1 MTESQWHI
9 IGSDDLA
16 EHLRNAVDYVKTS
29 TPTTVVTHAESIP
42 EGAVVTGRA
51 SLHPN
56 AGQMAPSLLAFRVV
70 DEVVRAAHAGEAG
83 IIYGLF
89 GSYRVPRGTDPDE
102 VTHEA
107 LLPLLAVALEILE
120 GDVTDVWA
128 RRASLLDE
136 GDAWFVTIH
145 LGAVLLT
152 LEAIA
157 ATDHPPPDSSE
168 LVIEVTGS
176 DQVLRAEPF
185 RQAVTVEQFDGPTR
199 KHGWWEDAGE
209 RLLQRILDLK
219 ERPVLSDAQRLQSVW
234 NAILESAETGQ
245 PVSMS

>member
-1 MTESQWHI
+1 MIETNWQI

-16 EHLRNAVDYVKTS
+16 AHLRNAAGYVKTDDS
-29 TPTTVVTHAESIP
+29 LTIVTETESIP
-42 EGAVVTGRA
+42 DGAISTGRA
-51 SLHPN
+51 MLHPD
-56 AGQMAPSLLAFRVV
+56 AGQSVPSLIAFRVI

-83 IIYGLF
+83 VIYGLF
-89 GSYRVPRGTDPDE
+89 GSYRLPRGTDPDD
-102 VTHEA
+102 VTHDA
-107 LLPLLAVALEILE
+107 LLPLLAIALEILD

-136 GDAWFVTIH
+136 GDAWFATIH
-145 LGAVLLT
+145 LGAVILT

-157 ATDHPPPDSSE
+157 TTDPPPPDSAE

-199 KHGWWEDAGE
+199 KYGWWEDAGE
-209 RLLQRILDLK
+209 RLLQRILELED
-219 ERPVLSDAQRLQSVW
+219 RPMRSNSQRLQATW
-234 NAILESAETGQ
+234 RAIIKSAETGQ
-245 PVSMS
+245 PVSLT